1 MVFGAHGPL
10 FEEQHMIVAK
20 RTSLAMS
27 FFLLSGLLAPA
38 VHAQDEQAARMT
50 AALTAPAR
58 PMEEKERDP
67 ARKPIQTVQ
76 FLGIETGDTV
86 IDAIAAGGWFTEV
99 LAAAVGPSGK
109 VLAQNPQFF
118 VSQPGFVEREKARH
132 DRLGNVQAVHG
143 ELAAAGVVAQADA
156 AITALN
162 LHDLYN
168 GQNGEATAV
177 AFAKSIYDALKP
189 GGVFG
194 VIDHVGIE
202 GQNNAQFHRLQVAQA
217 RDVLT
222 QAGFRIEAESDIL
235 RNPGDDHTKPV
246 RDMAGRTDQFLI
258 RARKP

>member
-1 MVFGAHGPL
+1 MKT
-10 FEEQHMIVAK
+10 K
-20 RTSLAMS
+20 RTFWTLALCVLGSLP
-27 FFLLSGLLAPA
+27 SGLAR
-38 VHAQDEQAARMT
+38 AQDEQAARMT
-50 AALTAPAR
+50 QALTSTAR
-58 PMEEKERDP
+58 PFEDRERDA
-67 ARKPIQTVQ
+67 ARRPIQTVQ
-76 FLGIETGDTV
+76 FVGIETGDTV

-99 LAAAVGPSGK
+99 LSAAVGPTGK

-143 ELAAAGVVAQADA
+143 ELASAGIAGQADA

-168 GQNGEATAV
+168 GQNGETAAV
-177 AFAKSIYDALKP
+177 AFAKGIYDALKP

-194 VIDHVGIE
+194 VIDHVGIA
-202 GQNNAQFHRLQVAQA
+202 GQNNAQFHRIEIAQA

-222 QAGFRIEAESDIL
+222 KAGFRIEAESDIL

-246 RDMAGRTDQFLI
+246 RDMGGRTDQFLI

>member
-1 MVFGAHGPL
+1 
-10 FEEQHMIVAK
+10 
-20 RTSLAMS
+20 
-27 FFLLSGLLAPA
+27 
-38 VHAQDEQAARMT
+38 
-50 AALTAPAR
+50 
-58 PMEEKERDP
+58 
-67 ARKPIQTVQ
+67 VQ
-76 FLGIETGDTV
+76 FVGIETGDTV

-99 LAAAVGPSGK
+99 LSAAVGPTGK

-143 ELAAAGVVAQADA
+143 ELASAGIAGQADA

-168 GQNGEATAV
+168 GQNGETAAV
-177 AFAKSIYDALKP
+177 AFAKGIYDALKP

-194 VIDHVGIE
+194 VIDHVGIA
-202 GQNNAQFHRLQVAQA
+202 GQNNAQFHRIEIAQA

-222 QAGFRIEAESDIL
+222 KAGFRIEAESDIL

-246 RDMAGRTDQFLI
+246 RDMGGRTDQFLI